1 MQGIKQIV
9 VPGHL
14 TTVFSSSIVFV
25 SKAIS
30 ILIILKV
37 DAGEFSTLAM
47 ESMGIKRNLPA
58 PVELDGFGKPKQG
71 KCVL

>member
-1 MQGIKQIV
+1 VQGIKQIV
-9 VPGHL
+9 VPGDL
-14 TTVFSSSIVFV
+14 TTVFSSSMVFV

-37 DAGEFSTLAM
+37 DAGELSILAM

-58 PVELDGFGKPKQG
+58 PVELDGF
-71 KCVL
+71 LETEAR

>member
-1 MQGIKQIV
+1 MQGINQIV

-25 SKAIS
+25 SRAIS

-37 DAGEFSTLAM
+37 DAGEFSTIAM
-47 ESMGIKRNLPA
+47 ESVGIKRNLPA
-58 PVELDGFGKPKQG
+58 PVELDGF
-71 KCVL
+71 LETEAR

>member
-1 MQGIKQIV
+1 M
-9 VPGHL
+9 
-14 TTVFSSSIVFV
+14 VFV

-37 DAGEFSTLAM
+37 DAGELSILAM

-58 PVELDGFGKPKQG
+58 PVELDGF
-71 KCVL
+71 LETEAR